1 MVGDQATAFVPTGR
15 RWSYLDTIRSA
26 AAFAI
31 LLIGAVIA
39 RHGVPRPEADLF
51 ESINQLPDFLYPVV
65 WPIMQLGSVLGALAV
80 ALVMGLRTRRWSI
93 GVCTAAAIGTT
104 WLVAKWVKDQV
115 GRGRPFGVGLE
126 VNLRDH
132 ATYGLGYVSGHAAI
146 ATCLYT
152 MVVPHLRERYRP
164 IALAAVLI
172 VCFARIYS
180 GAHLPLDVVGGA
192 ALGMLIGEAFRVIE
206 VRWRTGRVPHT
217 EDLVAEPDAVA

>member
-1 MVGDQATAFVPTGR
+1 MAHDQATAFVPTGR

-26 AAFAI
+26 TAFAVLI
-31 LLIGAVIA
+31 IGAIIA
-39 RHGVPRPEADLF
+39 RNGVPRVEATVF
-51 ESINQLPDFLYPVV
+51 ERINQLPDFLYPIV
-65 WPIMQLGSVLGALAV
+65 WPVMQLGSVLGAMTVAV
-80 ALVMGLRTRRWSI
+80 IMGLKTRRWSI

-115 GRGRPFGVGLE
+115 GRGRPLGVGLE

-132 ATYGLGYVSGHAAI
+132 AIYGMGYVSGHAAI

-152 MVVPHLRERYRP
+152 MVVPHLRQRYRP
-164 IALAAVLI
+164 VALAAVLV

-206 VRWRTGRVPHT
+206 VRWRTGRVPHA
-217 EDLVAEPDAVA
+217 EDLVAEPDLAA